1 MSFSL
6 NISGHH
12 GDADGHAVENMIRGK
27 AREIRDEL
35 EGYGIQASFSFSGST
50 GSGIDTDTGEVEGDG
65 SGEAL
70 PPIEDGD
77 GERTAGDAE
86 PDPEAAGG

>member
-12 GDADGHAVENMIRGK
+12 GDANVHDVENMIRGK

-35 EGYGIQASFSFSGST
+35 EGFGITASFNFAGSS
-50 GSGIDTDTGEVEGDG
+50 GSGIDADTSEVEGDG
-65 SGEAL
+65 TGEAL
-70 PPIEDGD
+70 PPAEDGD
-77 GERTAGDAE
+77 GERTAGED
-86 PDPEAAGG
+86 PGPEAADG